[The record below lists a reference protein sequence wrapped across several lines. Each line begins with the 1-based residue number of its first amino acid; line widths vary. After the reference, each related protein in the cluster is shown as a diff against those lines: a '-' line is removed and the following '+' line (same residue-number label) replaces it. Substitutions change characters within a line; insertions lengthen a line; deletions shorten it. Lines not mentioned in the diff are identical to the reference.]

1 MIRASFLCVFI
12 LCLCFSFGRQVVASY
27 GLDRRDKTKLHKQD
41 ITKRSQGTDTLELD
55 TIQVDRRTI
64 SAKDK
69 FAHTKEE
76 FKLIYF
82 WGDTKD
88 MVTLPHQGGIA
99 VNLNKLYNKLSRK
112 GKNARKLQC
121 ELERA
126 YEADLIAE
134 EWVPLTQEYT
144 SLTGDSLIKFRH
156 YYQPSLSWLQDNGTY
171 EKVAY
176 IQQCLKN
183 YLDSVDMIHKQL
195 LLPMDGAQL

>member
-1 MIRASFLCVFI
+1 MVRASFLCLFI
-12 LCLCFSFGRQVVASY
+12 LCLCLSFDRLVLASY
-27 GLDRRDKTKLHKQD
+27 GLDRRDKSTLYRQD
-41 ITKRSQGTDTLELD
+41 TTKRNQGKDTLELD

-69 FAHTKEE
+69 FAHRKEE

-112 GKNARKLQC
+112 GKNARKLQR
-121 ELERA
+121 ELECA
-126 YEADLIAE
+126 YEADLILE

-156 YYQPSLSWLQDNGTY
+156 YYQPSLYWLRDNGTY
-171 EKVAY
+171 EKVTY

-183 YLDSVDMIHKQL
+183 YLDSVDIIHKQL
-195 LLPMDGAQL
+195 LLPMDHAQL